1 MARVPSAD
9 DTRYWAFATWS
20 LVGFFG
26 LQVVFMG
33 IAVLISDSGS
43 DATYVGS
50 FIAASIAGTI
60 LTLLLRWKTRGAG
73 RGVALAAVTTAG
85 IWIVSTAAV
94 CYLVVVGY

>member
-9 DTRYWAFATWS
+9 DTHFWAFATWS

-26 LQVVFMG
+26 LQVILMG
-33 IAVLISDSGS
+33 IAALISNSGS

-50 FIAASIAGTI
+50 FTAASIAGTI

-73 RGVALAAVTTAG
+73 RGVALAAATTAG
-85 IWIVSTAAV
+85 IWIVSTAV
-94 CYLVVVGY
+94 SCYLIVVGY